1 MVGRRGTQQSKRKG
15 PEQRWHIAMLSWEG
29 MNHVIAL
36 AKALRKRGNEI
47 YLYTSKGN
55 HSNTVTY
62 KDARDFSEA
71 MAQQVIEYKKRAFD
85 VIQICEWHPCYAGIN
100 LRKKYHGRL
109 VYSTHS
115 IEKMRIVGEMD
126 KESEKIYRLERLM
139 AQISNRIIAWNPIVH
154 KKVCKDFL
162 IPENKVTLIYDGFS
176 YKDFRGV
183 SDPGTI
189 KRRYGIGPLDPLI
202 LFVGEL
208 SEANGP
214 DILIKAI
221 PTLLER
227 YPNLRFVFVGDGDL
241 MWFLRIYA
249 HYSYIEYAVCFLG
262 HKEGKELHELFQASD
277 MVVIPSRKVSTSYQ
291 ILAAWSSEKPVVA
304 TYEGSFGL
312 INHENDGIMVQD
324 NPDSI
329 RWGIEKIVSD
339 WEYGHLIAKNGWRRI
354 KDTFSWS
361 AVAGKVEKVYETLPG
376 FWGRING
383 HFGNSRK
390 SQKEGN

>member
-1 MVGRRGTQQSKRKG
+1 MPGRKRTPQSKRKR
-15 PEQRWHIAMLSWEG
+15 PEQRWHIAMLSWKG
-29 MNHVIAL
+29 IGHVIAL
-36 AKALRKRGNEI
+36 AKALKRKGNQI
-47 YLYTSKGN
+47 HLYTPEGN
-55 HSNTVTY
+55 HSNTLTY
-62 KDARDFSEA
+62 KDARDFSKA
-71 MAQQVIEYKKRAFD
+71 MAQQVIEYKKGAFD

-100 LRKKYHGRL
+100 LRKKYRGRL

-126 KESEKIYRLERLM
+126 KESKKIYRLERLM
-139 AQISNRIIAWNPIVH
+139 AQISDRVIAWNPIAY
-154 KKVCKDFL
+154 KKICKDFL
-162 IPENKVTLIYDGFS
+162 IPEGRVALIYNGFS
-176 YKDFRGV
+176 YRDFKGI
-183 SDPGTI
+183 SDPGAI
-189 KRRYGIGPLDPLI
+189 KRRYGVGPLDPLI

-227 YPNLRFVFVGDGDL
+227 YPDLRFMFVGDGDF

-249 HYSYIEYAVCFLG
+249 HYFYIEYAVRFLG

-277 MVVIPSRKVSTSYQ
+277 IVVIPSRKVSTAYQ
-291 ILAAWSSEKPVVA
+291 ILAAWSSKKPVVA

-312 INHENDGIMVQD
+312 INHGNDGIMVQD

-339 WEYGHLIAKNGWRRI
+339 WEYGHLIANNGWKRI
-354 KDTFSWS
+354 RSTFSWS
-361 AVAGKVEKVYETLPG
+361 AVAGKVEKVYQSLLENKTAAG
-376 FWGRING
+376 IKTEFEI
-383 HFGNSRK
+383 
-390 SQKEGN
+390 

>member
-1 MVGRRGTQQSKRKG
+1 VAGRKRTPQSKRKR
-15 PEQRWHIAMLSWEG
+15 PEQRWHIAMLSWKG
-29 MNHVIAL
+29 IGHVIEL
-36 AKALRKRGNEI
+36 AKALKQKGNQI
-47 YLYTSKGN
+47 HLYTPEGN

-62 KDARDFSEA
+62 KDARNLSDA
-71 MAQQVIEYKKRAFD
+71 IAQQILEEYKKGAFD
-85 VIQICEWHPCYAGIN
+85 VIHICEWHPCYAGIN
-100 LRKKYHGRL
+100 LRKKYRGRL

-115 IEKMRIVGEMD
+115 TEKMRIVGEMD

-139 AQISNRIIAWNPIVH
+139 AQISDRVIAWNPIAY
-154 KKVCKDFL
+154 KKICKDFL
-162 IPENKVTLIYDGFS
+162 IPENKVTLIYDGFG

-183 SDPGTI
+183 SDPGAI
-189 KRRYGIGPLDPLI
+189 KKRYDIGPLDPLI

-227 YPNLRFVFVGDGDL
+227 YPNLHFVFVGDGDL
-241 MWFLRIYA
+241 MWSLRIYA
-249 HYSYIEYAVCFLG
+249 HYSYIEYAVRFLG
-262 HKEGKELHELFQASD
+262 HKEGKELYELFQASD
-277 MVVIPSRKVSTSYQ
+277 MVVIPSRKVSTPYQ

-312 INHENDGIMVQD
+312 IHHENDGIMVQD

-354 KDTFSWS
+354 RNTFSWS
-361 AVAGKVEKVYETLPG
+361 GVAGKVEKVYQSLLENKTVAVIKKTALL
-376 FWGRING
+376 
-383 HFGNSRK
+383 SA
-390 SQKEGN
+390 